1 MNNPDIALDNLFREA
16 KTAAKRVAA
25 KKKEIPPE
33 TPLSTWEN
41 PDNWKHSRYLVL
53 IQKETQKALGV
64 FSELLHVKQQ
74 GCRKLVSAPD
84 QKPDAVEYISG
95 EWEVKTVSA
104 ESQHKHIKLVANYLV
119 LAKLEHVAA
128 SNFEVD
134 LHFAYGKLAG
144 VRLERDT
151 TFARGAIIYSFPRG
165 IDVFLLLG
173 YATITTIEESYHGN

>member
-1 MNNPDIALDNLFREA
+1 MNNHDTTLDNLFREVR
-16 KTAAKRVAA
+16 TAAKRVMA
-25 KKKEIPPE
+25 KKKEISAE

-41 PDNWKHSRYLVL
+41 PDNWKHSRYLIL

-74 GCRKLVSAPD
+74 GCRKLVSAPA

-95 EWEVKTVSA
+95 EWETRVAPA
-104 ESQHKHIKLVANYLV
+104 ESQHKHIKIVANYLI
-119 LAKLEHVAA
+119 LAKLEHVTAL
-128 SNFEVD
+128 NPLVD

-151 TFARGAIIYSFPRG
+151 TFAKGATIYVFPKG
-165 IDVFLLLG
+165 TDIFLLLG
-173 YATITTIEESYHGN
+173 YAAITALEECYHGD